1 MSEGVSYDVYQER
14 VEPRPGGEEAQEGS
28 ERPWWRRVFGA

>member
-14 VEPRPGGEEAQEGS
+14 AEPRPGGGDQEAS
-28 ERPWWRRVFGA
+28 ERPWWRRMFGA